1 MSNKLVLPRPT
12 ESYDSRAESQRNL
25 LIEQA
30 FSRISVTSTSGGAGT
45 SGIFDG
51 GTSSSTYV
59 GAAVIDAGS
68 SA

>member
-1 MSNKLVLPRPT
+1 MSQKLVLPRPT
-12 ESYDSRAESQRNL
+12 EQYDPRAESQRNL
-25 LIEQA
+25 LIEGA
-30 FSRISVTSTSGGAGT
+30 VNARAAATGTGGAGS

-59 GAAVIDAGS
+59 GAAVLDAGS

>member
-1 MSNKLVLPRPT
+1 MSVKLVLPRPT
-12 ESYDSRAESQRNL
+12 DAYDARAESQRNQ

-30 FSRISVTSTSGGAGT
+30 FSRVATAPAGSGAGT

-51 GTSSSTYV
+51 GSSGSTYV
-59 GAAVIDAGS
+59 GPAVLDAGS